1 MPVATYLHML
11 SSHNSFL
18 VIQEGGSERGMRQRS
33 VFEIDLTEIEGEGE
47 FQCPRCGETMS
58 PDDFTCEF
66 YEIID
71 ITKKEDD
78 SIEEISLLCKKCGST
93 INLIGFEALEEIG
106 NPDCLDELLADN
118 AEILLA
124 GILRDERS

>member
-1 MPVATYLHML
+1 
-11 SSHNSFL
+11 
-18 VIQEGGSERGMRQRS
+18 MRQRS

-47 FQCPRCGETMS
+47 FQCPRCRETMS